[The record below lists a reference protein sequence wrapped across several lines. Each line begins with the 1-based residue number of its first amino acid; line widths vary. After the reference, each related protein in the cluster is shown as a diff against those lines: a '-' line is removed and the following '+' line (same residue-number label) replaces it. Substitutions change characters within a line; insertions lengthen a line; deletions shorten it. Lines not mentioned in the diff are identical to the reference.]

1 MAYLVK
7 AVGYLSAGQ
16 WFETHAGQLFW
27 IFLCVYFLI
36 FFSSLEMISKKTV
49 LYLWKAKMEKK
60 IGHVKNRTYD
70 LWLWYPMLY
79 HWANQVQHITIV
91 QASFISLGCEVR
103 GSIFFMVLIRIS
115 PWNPRL
121 TLSKV
126 FSSHSDHFQKVK

>member
-103 GSIFFMVLIRIS
+103 GSIFSWFWSEFHHEILDWHFLRCFQAILIIF
-115 PWNPRL
+115 
-121 TLSKV
+121 K
-126 FSSHSDHFQKVK
+126 K